1 MFVRSIRQ
9 SIGSARSRVSRRLSL
24 SVRVAAA
31 ILGTSAGV
39 LALTGVPAQA
49 SLWQLQ
55 DGFDYQPAATW
66 TIEHVGT
73 SGGGFDLNAGTART
87 APNDAFLWAQTQFSS
102 VGRSVTL
109 RNNSTRTSCA
119 AGIYLQGF
127 DGAKVNVEVID
138 PSTWTY
144 VALNTV
150 TISGSGYRQY
160 TVGPWTGGPNTV
172 YMRVS
177 LLGTGAYN
185 LIRIDDLTVQ
195 CSY

>member
-1 MFVRSIRQ
+1 MFVQSIRQ
-9 SIGSARSRVSRRLSL
+9 SMGTARARLSRRMSL

-39 LALTGVPAQA
+39 LALTGGPAQA

-55 DGFDYQPAATW
+55 DGFDYQPASTW
-66 TIEHVGT
+66 SIDHAGS

-87 APNDAFLWAQTQFSS
+87 APNDAYLWAQTQFAG

-119 AGIYLQGF
+119 AGVYLQGF
-127 DGAKVNVEVID
+127 DGAKVNVEVIN
-138 PSTWTY
+138 PSDWTY
-144 VALNTV
+144 VSLHSV

-172 YMRVS
+172 YVRVS

-185 LIRIDDLTVQ
+185 LIRVDDLTVQ